1 MKNLGL
7 SELFTREKL
16 KEGQILKQ
24 LGLDKLK
31 DQKEESEDQQK
42 GKYDR

>member
-16 KEGQILKQ
+16 KEGQLLKK

-31 DQKEESEDQQK
+31 DQKEERTEQQEE
-42 GKYDR
+42 KYDR